1 MADEFGARIDGSYRV
16 VFTSPDMCKL
26 PNGSVVPFPITEQ
39 LSNSDNYSKTT
50 RFNGKWAFLLKS
62 HTTKVIGDE
71 AGVAKGVNSGTVSKK
86 AEPIEHSKSFKIEGS
101 PVIRVY
107 IQQKACIEDGL
118 KNISRIMKMSVKPL
132 ISWRSVLK
140 NVVASGIKSGLKL
153 PLYLYK
159 NH

>member
-86 AEPIEHSKSFKIEGS
+86 AEPIEHSKSFNIEGS
-101 PVIRVY
+101 PVIRVGDKVNMNNKNTKGKVVFAPAP
-107 IQQKACIEDGL
+107 QQGAITDKGEIDLNTIE
-118 KNISRIMKMSVKPL
+118 
-132 ISWRSVLK
+132 
-140 NVVASGIKSGLKL
+140 
-153 PLYLYK
+153 
-159 NH
+159 